1 MVSLMTPFQPML
13 RDFVDILAR
22 LDTHPQSIRFEDLRK
37 LCEHYFGRPRRKGSH
52 LVFTTGLPDPPI
64 LNIQPRGSMAKEYQ
78 CKQALKAVRRKQ
90 GQ

>member
-1 MVSLMTPFQPML
+1 MTTSSTMA
-13 RDFVDILAR
+13 RDFEDFLAR
-22 LDTHPQSIRFEDLRK
+22 LETHPQAIQFEDLRK

-52 LVFTTGLPDPPI
+52 LVFATGLPDPPI
-64 LNIQPRGSMAKEYQ
+64 VNIQPRGSMAKEYQ